1 MEITIDIGKHTYQ
14 DLAKYAASEDKEIDV
29 FASEILD
36 LGLRLHKANQS
47 STEEELAIDE
57 KERLL
62 IENNRIVKEVMRC
75 VFEKTKTSMRVFDA
89 NTLVTM
95 VENETDAFLQ
105 GKLKI
110 NK

>member
-36 LGLRLHKANQS
+36 LGLRIYKANQS
-47 STEEELAIDE
+47 SSEEDTAIDE

-95 VENETDAFLQ
+95 VENETDAFLR
-105 GKLKI
+105 GKAKQ
-110 NK
+110 K

>member
-1 MEITIDIGKHTYQ
+1 MEITIDIGEHTYQ
-14 DLAKYAASEDKEIDV
+14 DLAKYAASGEKKISV

-36 LGLRLHKANQS
+36 YGLRIHIANQLS
-47 STEEELAIDE
+47 SEDGTAIDE

-95 VENETDAFLQ
+95 VENETDAFLR
-105 GKLKI
+105 GKI
-110 NK
+110 NQK